1 MGDTQDSTDTM
12 EERGGL
18 QMLMLLLMPS
28 LLRIPTCSMD
38 TDWDT
43 MVDTILTTMVPDTTM
58 EDKQT
63 EFKQNTTTT
72 SSNSCQNKIKVEIE
86 VKTLVSTKGNIEIKC
101 TK

>member
-1 MGDTQDSTDTM
+1 MGRILRTRTPRILDTG
-12 EERGGL
+12 EGRAGL
-18 QMLMLLLMPS
+18 QMLMLPLMPS

-43 MVDTILTTMVPDTTM
+43 MVDTILTTM
-58 EDKQT
+58 EDKQA

-72 SSNSCQNKIKVEIE
+72 SSNSCQNKIKVETE
-86 VKTLVSTKGNIEIKC
+86 VKTLVSTKRNIEIKC